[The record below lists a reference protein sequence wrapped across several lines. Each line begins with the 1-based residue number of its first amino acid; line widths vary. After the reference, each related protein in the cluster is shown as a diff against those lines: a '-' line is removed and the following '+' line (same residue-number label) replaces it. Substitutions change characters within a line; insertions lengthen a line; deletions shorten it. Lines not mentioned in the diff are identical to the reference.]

1 MNTWLLVPAEEVG
14 LLARLRPAV
23 RRTPQGVLV
32 ALDSPPPV
40 TGAQLGLGVEGTLLW
55 YGGGFTA
62 TEVHALVEHVRLG
75 RLHELGAVL
84 AHRHLPTRPTRRL
97 TRRDGGASPRT
108 CDGRRAR
115 GPRPSST

>member
-23 RRTPQGVLV
+23 RRTPDGVLV

-40 TGAQLGLGVEGTLLW
+40 AGAQLGLAVDGTLLW

-62 TEVHALVEHVRLG
+62 AEVQTVVEHVRLG
-75 RLHELGAVL
+75 RLHELGVVL
-84 AHRHLPTRPTRRL
+84 GHRRL
-97 TRRDGGASPRT
+97 RTRLSRGGGAASPRT
-108 CDGRRAR
+108 CDGRRSR
-115 GPRPSST
+115 GPRPSSA

>member
-23 RRTPQGVLV
+23 RTTPDGVLV
-32 ALDSPPPV
+32 ALDGAPPV
-40 TGAQLGLGVEGTLLW
+40 VGAQLGLGLEGTLLW

-62 TEVHALVEHVRLG
+62 AEVHHLVEHVRLG
-75 RLHELGAVL
+75 RLHELGTVL
-84 AHRHLPTRPTRRL
+84 AHRRLPTLRR
-97 TRRDGGASPRT
+97 RGGGASPRT

-115 GPRPSST
+115 GPRPASS